1 MWVFLAFGSRAL
13 KIQKPEKEKERRK
26 MNDNIRKQVDM
37 KYELA
42 GAIIASDKSYLMVL
56 VKFIVQLIN
65 LVQVKQNY

>member
-1 MWVFLAFGSRAL
+1 
-13 KIQKPEKEKERRK
+13 

-65 LVQVKQNY
+65 LEQVKQNY

>member
-1 MWVFLAFGSRAL
+1 
-13 KIQKPEKEKERRK
+13 
-26 MNDNIRKQVDM
+26 M

-42 GAIIASDKSYLMVL
+42 GAIIASDKSYRMVL